1 MRPIVDVDPWRS
13 LALAIATSEQ
23 RQRLLN
29 CHAYLH
35 TRNPFAGHSD
45 RVPARNRWP
54 NDAHRAHLS
63 GKRAGIE
70 QGEADASA
78 VVVEPPPVTVR
89 SGGPMTETRSCW
101 RVPSRTPS
109 AVAYSVQEF
118 EPFASTEIQTTLPV
132 IESNCTQSP
141 IAFHV

>member
-78 VVVEPPPVTVR
+78 VVVETRRTSSRYGSLGRTHDRDEILLACAKPDTVGR
-89 SGGPMTETRSCW
+89 GIFGP
-101 RVPSRTPS
+101 RV
-109 AVAYSVQEF
+109 
-118 EPFASTEIQTTLPV
+118 
-132 IESNCTQSP
+132 
-141 IAFHV
+141 